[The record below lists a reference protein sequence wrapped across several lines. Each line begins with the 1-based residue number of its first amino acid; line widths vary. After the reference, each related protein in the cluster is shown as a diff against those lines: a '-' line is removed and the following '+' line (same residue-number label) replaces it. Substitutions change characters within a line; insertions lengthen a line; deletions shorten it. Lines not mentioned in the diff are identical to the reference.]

1 MASNLV
7 AHDISRLVL
16 WSRTNRLLLALE
28 AAGGDPSGFPTPKWS
43 IEATFEQMDKT
54 VSGTA
59 ILSLTAPGVQI
70 VPLEEQ
76 AKFARSVN
84 ETAANLRDENPRVG
98 FFAAVPSLHETTAAI
113 EEIAYALDVLK
124 ADGITLFTRYG
135 NGHYYLGHK
144 LFRPIWEELNRR
156 KAVVFIHPTHSLNT
170 DIWNPILPQPVIDYP
185 HETART
191 AFDMISTNTK
201 RDFPDCKV
209 ILSHAGGTLPLLLLR
224 ASSVIGMTSRGSKS
238 AESVMEDAE
247 SFYYDL
253 ALSSSS
259 HVLDTLLN
267 HIPHDHI
274 LYGSDFP
281 YAPAVVGEM
290 FTKLL
295 DEYKLSDETREL
307 IYYKNAHKLFPRLAG
322 VAQSK

>member
-1 MASNLV
+1 MVTHLASLLQNGL
-7 AHDISRLVL
+7 SRRPL
-16 WSRTNRLLLALE
+16 SRWT
-28 AAGGDPSGFPTPKWS
+28 
-43 IEATFEQMDKT
+43 KT
-54 VSGTA
+54 ASGTA

-70 VPLEEQ
+70 IPLEEQ
-76 AKFARSVN
+76 AKFARSIN
-84 ETAANLRDENPRVG
+84 ETAAKLRDENPRVG
-98 FFAAVPSLHETTAAI
+98 FFATVPSLHETTAAI

-135 NGHYYLGHK
+135 NGPFCLGHK

-201 RDFPDCKV
+201 RDFPDC
-209 ILSHAGGTLPLLLLR
+209 
-224 ASSVIGMTSRGSKS
+224 MTSRGSKS

-253 ALSSSS
+253 ALNSSS

-290 FTKLL
+290 FTKRL

-307 IYYKNAHKLFPRLAG
+307 ICYKNAHKLFPRLAA
-322 VAQSK
+322 VAQLKQNKELST

>member
-1 MASNLV
+1 L
-7 AHDISRLVL
+7 D
-16 WSRTNRLLLALE
+16 LL
-28 AAGGDPSGFPTPKWS
+28 S
-43 IEATFEQMDKT
+43 KT
-54 VSGTA
+54 DSSTA

-70 VPLEEQ
+70 APLEEQ
-76 AKFARSVN
+76 PKLARSVN
-84 ETAANLRDENPRVG
+84 EAAAKLRNESSKFG
-98 FFAAVPSLHETTAAI
+98 FFAALPSLLDTKAAI
-113 EEIAYALDVLK
+113 EEITYALDVLK

-135 NGHYYLGHK
+135 DGNYYLGHK

-156 KAVVFIHPTHSLNT
+156 KAVVFIHPTHPLNT
-170 DIWNPILPQPVIDYP
+170 DVWNPLLPQPIIDYP

-201 RDFPDCKV
+201 RDFPDCKI
-209 ILSHAGGTLPLLLLR
+209 ILSHAGGTLPILLSR
-224 ASSVIGMTSRGSKS
+224 ASIGIAMISRGSKS
-238 AESVMEDAE
+238 NESVIEDAK

-281 YAPAVVGEM
+281 YAPSVTGEM
-290 FTKLL
+290 FAKLL
-295 DEYKLSDETREL
+295 DEYKLSDETRAQ
-307 IYYKNAHKLFPRLAG
+307 IYYKNAQRLFPRLAG
-322 VAQSK
+322 NEKAGDVSENIV